1 MNVTLSSLL
10 SPLSSAT
17 TSWVQT
23 ESPVQGPPSGP
34 QGGHKRTPSEAERWL
49 EEVSKA
55 VKATQPSAPSQP
67 VPIQQPP
74 LVPTLPGP
82 PVPTLAGPTLPTLAG
97 PPVPTLAG
105 QPGSLP
111 TSMQP
116 FPLAF
121 DATPA
126 PVGMFAQPPLQP
138 AFVPMQAYMP
148 TMANS
153 MTYPNASVPVVG
165 ITPSQMVANVFCTA
179 AGSGGGGA
187 ASMGVSMGGPKTTTS
202 TGGSMSAGHQPAF
215 GSLPTAGG
223 FPTAPFTS
231 APMVNGLPHAPISA
245 MSNGANHCTV
255 PSGASVVSS
264 FAISGNGNGSI
275 GCAGWP
281 MESAPPLPLP
291 ANPPADSQEAERFEA
306 KWAALESKAQPKT
319 ANPFSNDLQ
328 KTFEI
333 EL

>member
-1 MNVTLSSLL
+1 MRGNEGDVKFFSVSSLT
-10 SPLSSAT
+10 AT

-23 ESPVQGPPSGP
+23 ESPAQAPPAGP

-55 VKATQPSAPSQP
+55 VMAPQPAPCLP
-67 VPIQQPP
+67 PPPTQQPP
-74 LVPTLPGP
+74 PVPTLPGP

-97 PPVPTLAG
+97 PPVPTMAG

-126 PVGMFAQPPLQP
+126 PVGMFGQPPLQP

-148 TMANS
+148 AMANS

-179 AGSGGGGA
+179 AGSGGA
-187 ASMGVSMGGPKTTTS
+187 ASMGVNMGPKT
-202 TGGSMSAGHQPAF
+202 GVMNVGLQPAF
-215 GSLPTAGG
+215 PSLPGG
-223 FPTAPFTS
+223 FPAVPITTVPV
-231 APMVNGLPHAPISA
+231 VNGLPHNPISVT
-245 MSNGANHCTV
+245 SNGANHCHTGAASMSMAGGIGSV
-255 PSGASVVSS
+255 GNSNSSG
-264 FAISGNGNGSI
+264 G
-275 GCAGWP
+275 GWP
-281 MESAPPLPLP
+281 MESAP
-291 ANPPADSQEAERFEA
+291 AMSTNPPADSQEAERFEA
-306 KWAALESKAQPKT
+306 KWAALESKTQPKT

>member
-1 MNVTLSSLL
+1 MQ
-10 SPLSSAT
+10 A
-17 TSWVQT
+17 
-23 ESPVQGPPSGP
+23 PPAGP

-55 VKATQPSAPSQP
+55 VMAPQST
-67 VPIQQPP
+67 PP
-74 LVPTLPGP
+74 LPPPPAQLPPPVPTLPGP
-82 PVPTLAGPTLPTLAG
+82 PVASLAGPTLPNLAG
-97 PPVPTLAG
+97 PPVPTMAG

-126 PVGMFAQPPLQP
+126 PVGMFGQPPLQP

-148 TMANS
+148 AMANS

-179 AGSGGGGA
+179 AGSGGA
-187 ASMGVSMGGPKTTTS
+187 ASMGVNMGPKT
-202 TGGSMSAGHQPAF
+202 GVMNVGHQPAF
-215 GSLPTAGG
+215 PNLPGG
-223 FPTAPFTS
+223 FPMVPITTVPV
-231 APMVNGLPHAPISA
+231 VNGLPHNPISVT
-245 MSNGANHCTV
+245 SNGANHCT
-255 PSGASVVSS
+255 GASSVSMAG
-264 FAISGNGNGSI
+264 AIGSMGNSNSSGG
-275 GCAGWP
+275 GWP
-281 MESAPPLPLP
+281 MESVP
-291 ANPPADSQEAERFEA
+291 ALSTNPPADSQEAERFEA
-306 KWAALESKAQPKT
+306 KWAALESKTQPKT